1 MARDTVDAVPIE
13 NEDQL
18 VSWFEA
24 GSKPKE
30 RWRIGTE
37 HEKFGFHRADLSPVA
52 YEGARGV
59 RKLLE
64 GMEGLLGWEP
74 IMDGDA
80 VIGLVDAT
88 GGGAI
93 SLEPGGQFELSG
105 APLETLHHTCRE
117 THAHL
122 AQVKEIAEPLGIGF
136 VGLGAS
142 PVWTRSE
149 TPRMPKSRYNI
160 MANYMPKVGGKGL
173 DMMFRT
179 STVQVNLDYASEADM
194 RQKMRVSLAL
204 QPVATALFASS
215 PFLEGKPNGF
225 LSYRSEVWRDT
236 DGDRTGMLPFVFDE
250 GFGFAD
256 YVDWALD
263 IPMYFIKRGDGY
275 HDATDVTFRQFL
287 EGALSNRMPGVVPEI
302 GDWANHLGTL
312 FPEVRLKRYIEQRG
326 ADAGPWRRLL
336 ALPAFWVGLLYDE
349 GVLDE
354 AWQLVKD
361 WTAEER
367 QALRDQVPR
376 LALKTPFRGGTLL
389 DVARQAVA
397 LSKKGLA
404 RRNRLGPCAPVEMS
418 ENETVYLAP
427 LEEIVATGET
437 LAEVLLRRYEG
448 EWGRRVEPVFDAY
461 AY

>member
-13 NEDQL
+13 NRDQL
-18 VSWFEA
+18 YAWFEK
-24 GSKPKE
+24 GSKPKD

-37 HEKFGFHRADLSPVA
+37 HEKFGFHTDDLSPVA
-52 YEGARGV
+52 YEGPRGV

-74 IMDGDA
+74 IMDRDA
-80 VIGLVDAT
+80 IIGLADPV

-117 THAHL
+117 TFSHL
-122 AQVKEIAEPLGIGF
+122 AQVREIGDPLGIGF
-136 VGLGAS
+136 LGVGAS
-142 PVWTRSE
+142 PKWSRAE
-149 TPRMPKSRYNI
+149 TPVMPKSRYGI
-160 MANYMPKVGGKGL
+160 MSAYMPKVGGKGL

-179 STVQVNLDYASEADM
+179 STVQVNLDYGSEADM
-194 RQKMRVSLAL
+194 RNKMRVSLAL

-215 PFLEGKPNGF
+215 PFLDGKPNGF

-236 DGDRTGMLPFVFDE
+236 DAARTGMLPIAFED
-250 GFGFAD
+250 GFGFEA
-256 YVDWALD
+256 YAEWALD
-263 IPMYFIKRGDGY
+263 VPMYLIKREDTY

-287 EGALSNRMPGVVPEI
+287 EGALRNRLPGVVPEI
-302 GDWANHLGTL
+302 GDWVNHLGSL

-354 AWQLVKD
+354 ALALVAD
-361 WTAEER
+361 WSAEER
-367 QALRDQVPR
+367 QYLRDAAPR
-376 LALKTPFRGGTLL
+376 LALKTPFRSGTLL
-389 DVARQAVA
+389 DVAREAVA
-397 LSKKGLA
+397 LSRKGLA
-404 RRNRLGPCAPVEMS
+404 RRNRLGPCAPVDIS

-437 LAEVLLRRYEG
+437 LAERMLRQYEKDWNG
-448 EWGRRVEPVFDAY
+448 DVNQVFAEY

>member
-13 NEDQL
+13 SRDQL
-18 VSWFEA
+18 VRWFEA

-37 HEKFGFHRADLSPVA
+37 HEKFGFHAADLTPVA
-52 YEGARGV
+52 YEGPRGV

-74 IMDGDA
+74 IMDGEA
-80 VIGLVDAT
+80 IIGLVDPT

-122 AQVKEIAEPLGIGF
+122 AKVKEIAKPLGIRF
-136 VGLGAS
+136 LGLGAS
-142 PVWTRSE
+142 PKWSFPE
-149 TPRMPKSRYNI
+149 TPMMPKSRYAI
-160 MANYMPKVGGKGL
+160 MKAYMPEVGTRGL

-179 STVQVNLDYASEADM
+179 STVQVNLDYGSEADM
-194 RQKMRVSLAL
+194 VRKLRVSLAL

-215 PFLEGKPNGF
+215 PFLEGRPNGF
-225 LSYRSEVWRDT
+225 LSYRSEIWKDT
-236 DGDRTGMLPFVFDE
+236 DRNRTGMLPFAFED
-250 GFGFAD
+250 GFGFERYAE
-256 YVDWALD
+256 WALD
-263 IPMYFIKRGDGY
+263 VPMYFVKRGDTY
-275 HDATDVTFRQFL
+275 HDATAFTFRQYL
-287 EGALSNRMPGVVPEI
+287 QGATRDRLPGVRPEM
-302 GDWANHLGTL
+302 GDWVNHLGTL
-312 FPEVRLKRYIEQRG
+312 FPEVRLKRYLEQRG

-354 AWQLVKD
+354 AWEMVKD

-367 QALRDQVPR
+367 QALRDVVPR
-376 LALKTPFRGGTLL
+376 LALKTPFRGGTVL
-389 DVARQAVA
+389 DLARAAVA
-397 LSKKGLA
+397 LSKKGLQ
-404 RRNRLGPCAPVEMS
+404 RRNRLGPCAPMEMS
-418 ENETVYLAP
+418 ETEAVYLSP

-437 LAEVLLRRYEG
+437 LAERLLRQFHG
-448 EWGRRVEPVFDAY
+448 AWGGSVDPVFAEY